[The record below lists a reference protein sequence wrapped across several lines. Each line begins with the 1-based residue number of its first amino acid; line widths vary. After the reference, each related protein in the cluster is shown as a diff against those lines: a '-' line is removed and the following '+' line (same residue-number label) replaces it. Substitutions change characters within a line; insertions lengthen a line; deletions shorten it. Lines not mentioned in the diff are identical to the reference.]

1 MSARRFSADVSW
13 PRALAYAIAAVVM
26 GVVVGE
32 LVAMLI
38 FAGSSDRR
46 LDGAQRRCRTRRRG
60 RVG

>member
-1 MSARRFSADVSW
+1 MSVNRSDAVLTR
-13 PRALAYAIAAVVM
+13 PRALAFAIAAVVM

-46 LDGAQRRCRTRRRG
+46 LAEQASRTTG
-60 RVG
+60 